1 MPGRAAM
8 PVKRRKAKRAEHPI
22 TPEAIAAFRR
32 RDRVG
37 LHRALGLKP
46 WHPSPLDAGGDCPW
60 HSGSMGAKSWSLATE
75 LRAELLE
82 AIGGSHA
89 D

>member
-1 MPGRAAM
+1 M
-8 PVKRRKAKRAEHPI
+8 PVKRRQPKRREHAI
-22 TPEAIAAFRR
+22 TPEAVAAFKRG
-32 RDRVG
+32 DVVG

-46 WHPSPLDAGGDCPW
+46 WHPSPLSAGGDCPW
-60 HSGSMGAKSWSLATE
+60 HSSSMGAKSWSLATE

-82 AIGGSHA
+82 AIGGSNA